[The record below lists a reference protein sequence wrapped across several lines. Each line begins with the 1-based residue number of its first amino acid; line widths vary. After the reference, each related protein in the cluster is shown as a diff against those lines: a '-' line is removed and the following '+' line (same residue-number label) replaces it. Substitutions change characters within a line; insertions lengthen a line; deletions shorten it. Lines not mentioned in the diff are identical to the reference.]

1 MSGYKYIFE
10 PYTQTPDSVSVNTVQ
25 EPDTTN
31 SNNASF
37 GFSLERQTL
46 VSTESADTIKD
57 IKPLPQ
63 TLRQYREVVVV
74 QKDTLKYER
83 YYFTHIKGYE
93 FNKPECFLN
102 QMPCYKPSAD
112 SKINIEKYVSK
123 QVVSHKTTNKNNSEN
138 EHSTNVNIE
147 NKIEKEQNQAAK
159 TTEVI
164 TVEPKKNETVEKTEF
179 QIGDWIIGVV
189 LFSAFI
195 FAWIKMFYNRNY
207 KNILKSGFNYQ
218 YAYKLVKEGN
228 SISYRVN
235 TFLNFVFY
243 INFAMFIF
251 ISVKLFGYNIEFQ
264 EWKFY
269 LFIFA
274 LLLIIYT
281 GKTFVF
287 NILGFVFNSK
297 SAVNEYVINIGIYNK
312 IIGIFLFPIIIAI
325 PYIALQFK
333 LPLMYIG
340 IGAIILSLIFRFL
353 RAFQIAFKIKLS
365 IFYMILYLC
374 ALEILPILI
383 IGKMINNIV
392 G

>member
-1 MSGYKYIFE
+1 MKVNNYIFE
-10 PYTQTPDSVSVNTVQ
+10 PITQTPDSVNVNTVQ
-25 EPDTTN
+25 EQDTTN
-31 SNNASF
+31 SNSGGF

-46 VSTESADTIKD
+46 ISTESADTIQD
-57 IKPLPQ
+57 VKPLPE

-74 QKDTLKYER
+74 KKDTLKFER
-83 YYFTHIKGYE
+83 YFFTH
-93 FNKPECFLN
+93 FNEYKQNNQLTFLDEM
-102 QMPCYKPSAD
+102 QCYKPLAN
-112 SKINIEKYVSK
+112 SKENINKYLTKQEVTPLKIKKDTAETKKKATANKQIVKLKK
-123 QVVSHKTTNKNNSEN
+123 QV
-138 EHSTNVNIE
+138 
-147 NKIEKEQNQAAK
+147 KE
-159 TTEVI
+159 VV
-164 TVEPKKNETVEKTEF
+164 TVEPKKDKTSINTNF
-179 QIGDWIIGVV
+179 HVGDWIVGVV

-207 KNILKSGFNYQ
+207 QNVIKSGINYQ

-228 SISYRVN
+228 SVSYRVN

-243 INFAMFIF
+243 MNFAMFIF
-251 ISVKLFGYNIEFQ
+251 LTIKLLGYDTNLQ
-264 EWKFY
+264 EWKIY
-269 LFIFA
+269 LLIFS

-281 GKTFVF
+281 GKSFVF
-287 NILGFVFNSK
+287 NILGFIFNSK
-297 SAVNEYVINIGIYNK
+297 SAANEYITNIGIYNK
-312 IIGIFLFPIIIAI
+312 ILGVFLFPIIIAI
-325 PYIALQFK
+325 PYISLQFK

-340 IGAIILSLIFRFL
+340 IVAIGLSLILRFF